1 MFRSFAASLGALA
14 MGLVALRGA
23 IFGEPTGSVALE
35 AITAMA
41 VFTVIGGVAGWIA
54 DTLVRDAVE
63 RAFRKRV
70 EWYRE
75 GLGDTEE
82 GSTRD
87 QRPEMS
93 RR

>member
-14 MGLVALRGA
+14 MGLVVLRGA
-23 IFGEPTGSVALE
+23 ILGEPASNVAME

-41 VFTVIGGVAGWIA
+41 VFAVVGGVAGWIA

-63 RAFRKRV
+63 QAFRKRV

-75 GLGDTEE
+75 GLSDARLSEE
-82 GSTRD
+82 GSKRD
-87 QRPEMS
+87 
-93 RR
+93 

>member
-1 MFRSFAASLGALA
+1 

-23 IFGEPTGSVALE
+23 VLGEPTGSVALE

-41 VFTVIGGVAGWIA
+41 VFAVVGGMVGWIA

-63 RAFRKRV
+63 QAFRKRV

-75 GLGDTEE
+75 GLSDAGLLEE
-82 GSTRD
+82 GLKRD
-87 QRPEMS
+87 
-93 RR
+93 

>member
-1 MFRSFAASLGALA
+1 LFRSFAASLGALA

-23 IFGEPTGSVALE
+23 VLGEPTGSVALE

-41 VFTVIGGVAGWIA
+41 VFAVVGGMVGWIA

-63 RAFRKRV
+63 QAFRKRV

-75 GLGDTEE
+75 GLSDAGLLEE
-82 GSTRD
+82 GLKRD
-87 QRPEMS
+87 
-93 RR
+93 

>member
-1 MFRSFAASLGALA
+1 MFCSFAASLGALA

-23 IFGEPTGSVALE
+23 VLSEPAGSVALE

-41 VFTVIGGVAGWIA
+41 VFAVLGGLVGWVA

-63 RAFRKRV
+63 QAFRKRV

-75 GLGDTEE
+75 ALSDAGLIEE
-82 GSTRD
+82 GSKRD
-87 QRPEMS
+87 
-93 RR
+93 

>member
-23 IFGEPTGSVALE
+23 VFAEPTGSVALE

-41 VFTVIGGVAGWIA
+41 VFAVVGAMVGWIA
-54 DTLVRDAVE
+54 DTLVRDSVE
-63 RAFRKRV
+63 QAFRKRV

-75 GLGDTEE
+75 GLSDAGLIEE
-82 GSTRD
+82 GSKRD
-87 QRPEMS
+87 
-93 RR
+93 

>member
-1 MFRSFAASLGALA
+1 

-23 IFGEPTGSVALE
+23 VFGEPTGSVALE

-41 VFTVIGGVAGWIA
+41 VFAVVGAMVGWIA
-54 DTLVRDAVE
+54 DTLVRDSVE
-63 RAFRKRV
+63 QAFRKRV

-75 GLGDTEE
+75 GLNDAGLIEE

-87 QRPEMS
+87 
-93 RR
+93 

>member
-23 IFGEPTGSVALE
+23 ILGEPTGSVALE

-41 VFTVIGGVAGWIA
+41 VFAIVGGLVGWIA

-75 GLGDTEE
+75 ELSDAGLTEE
-82 GSTRD
+82 GSKRD
-87 QRPEMS
+87 
-93 RR
+93 

>member
-23 IFGEPTGSVALE
+23 VLSEPAGSVALE

-41 VFTVIGGVAGWIA
+41 VFAVLGGLVGWVA

-63 RAFRKRV
+63 QAFRKRV

-75 GLGDTEE
+75 GLSDAGLIEE
-82 GSTRD
+82 GSKRN
-87 QRPEMS
+87 
-93 RR
+93 